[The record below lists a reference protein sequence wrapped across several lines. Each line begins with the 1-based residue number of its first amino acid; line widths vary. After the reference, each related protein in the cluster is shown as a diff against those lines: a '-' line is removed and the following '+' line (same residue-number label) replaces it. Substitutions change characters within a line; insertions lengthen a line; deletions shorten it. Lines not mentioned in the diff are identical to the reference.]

1 MHWTEKEF
9 AFYRGEEN
17 ICDGTI
23 AEIAAV
29 TGNKVEYVKWMTTPT
44 AEKRR
49 SPHDFKFTTRLVP
62 IIDETRSLMTYKLK
76 DEALDAL
83 FDHEIFTVGDLMKV
97 SDEQLSRLHPRYR
110 IREHIARYRNSFLE
124 VEKEWSD
131 DCDEAM

>member
-49 SPHDFKFTTRLVP
+49 SPQDFKFTTRLVP

-83 FDHEIFTVGDLMKV
+83 FDHDIFTVGDLMKV
-97 SDEQLSRLHPRYR
+97 SDEQLSLLHPRYR

-124 VEKEWSD
+124 VEKEWND
-131 DCDEAM
+131 DCYEAM